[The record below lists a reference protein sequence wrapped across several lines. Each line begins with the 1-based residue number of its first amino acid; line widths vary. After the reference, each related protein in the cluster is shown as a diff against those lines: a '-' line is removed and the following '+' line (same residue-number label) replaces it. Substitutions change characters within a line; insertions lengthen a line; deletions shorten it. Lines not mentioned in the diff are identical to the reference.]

1 LALCPCIG
9 YEEKEALLAPEEC
22 VLFYSDGLLEAHN
35 PKGEM
40 FGSPRLRNLVTE
52 HPGDGK
58 ALSAFLL
65 KELQRFVGEGW
76 EQEDDFSEVG
86 GLLEASHD
94 VGVCVLASS

>member
-1 LALCPCIG
+1 MALCPAWATRRKRLSSLQKRAFCSN
-9 YEEKEALLAPEEC
+9 
-22 VLFYSDGLLEAHN
+22 SDGLLEAHN

-58 ALSAFLL
+58 ALTAFLL
-65 KELQRFVGEGW
+65 KELQRFVGDGW